1 MRRAKI
7 VATIGPASSDPAVLE
22 KLLAQGVDVARLNFS
37 HGSHEDHAQVLDR
50 LRAASRHLGKAVA
63 VLQDLQGPKIRT
75 GPLRAGRAGVRLDPG
90 AEIVITCEGEL
101 PGTSDMVST
110 TYPHLAE
117 DVRPGDRLLVDDGLI
132 ELRVLSTDGV
142 RARAEVVE
150 GGTLGEHKGINLP
163 GVALRAEAL
172 SAKDREDLAF
182 GISHGVD
189 AVALS
194 FVRSPDDIELGRRE
208 MERAGR
214 VVPVIAKIEKPEA
227 LDRIDDIIAAA
238 DAIMVARGDLGVE
251 ILPERVPMI
260 QKELCRKANAAG
272 KPAIIATQMLNSM
285 IEHARPTRAEASD
298 VANAVWDG
306 ADAVMLSGETAS
318 GRYPL
323 AAVQMMD
330 RIVREAEAGIAPRE
344 VRIAAAGTPGSRAA
358 PTGEVVA
365 AAACDAAAASGAVAI
380 CCFTLRGETARQL
393 ARYRPP
399 MPVVAFSP
407 DQAIRRRLALY
418 WGVVAKVMEPVKN
431 ADLMA
436 EIVAERLLQDG
447 IGNVG
452 DRVVLVHGSPL
463 GIPGQTNSIRVHEIA
478 HHAAERDP
486 GQRYRVPI

>member
-7 VATIGPASSDPAVLE
+7 VATIGPASSDPDTLE
-22 KLLAQGVDVARLNFS
+22 KLLAHGVDVARLNFS
-37 HGSHEDHAQVLDR
+37 HGLHEEHAQVLDR

-75 GPLRAGRAGVRLDPG
+75 GPLEAGRAGVQLEPGSELVISTDGEIAGNAQRL
-90 AEIVITCEGEL
+90 
-101 PGTSDMVST
+101 ST

-117 DVRPGDRLLVDDGLI
+117 DVRPGDRLLIDDGLI

-150 GGTLGEHKGINLP
+150 GGLLGEHKGINLP
-163 GVALRAEAL
+163 GVPLRAEAL
-172 SAKDREDLAF
+172 SEKDRLDLAF

-189 AVALS
+189 YVALS
-194 FVRSPDDIELGRRE
+194 FVRSAEDIAACRAE

-227 LDRIDDIIAAA
+227 IERLDAILAAA
-238 DAIMVARGDLGVE
+238 DGIMVARGDLGVE
-251 ILPERVPMI
+251 ILPERVPVL
-260 QKELCRKANAAG
+260 QKEMCRKANAAG
-272 KPAIIATQMLNSM
+272 KPVIIATQMLNSM
-285 IEHARPTRAEASD
+285 IDHPRPTRAEASD
-298 VANAVWDG
+298 VANGIWDG

-318 GRYPL
+318 GKYPL

-330 RIVREAEAGIAPRE
+330 RIVREAESGVAPRE
-344 VRIAAAGTPGSRAA
+344 VRIATMTVAARALS
-358 PTGEVVA
+358 TGEVVA

-393 ARYRPP
+393 ARYRPA
-399 MPVVAFSP
+399 MPIVAFSP

-418 WGVVAKVMEPVKN
+418 WGVLPKVMEPVKN
-431 ADLMA
+431 AELMTELVSAALA
-436 EIVAERLLQDG
+436 EDG
-447 IGNVG
+447 IGALG

-463 GIPGQTNSIRVHEIA
+463 GVPGQTNSIRLHEIA
-478 HHAAERDP
+478 HAHERAP